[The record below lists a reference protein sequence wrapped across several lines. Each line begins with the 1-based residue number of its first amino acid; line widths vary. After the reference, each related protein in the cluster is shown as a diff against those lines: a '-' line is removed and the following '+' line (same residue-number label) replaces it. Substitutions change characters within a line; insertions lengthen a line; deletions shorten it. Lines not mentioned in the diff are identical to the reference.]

1 MRLILLFFFLA
12 SCYSDKFNPLDPSKV
27 NAFFYGD
34 SIMRSSWPTYEH
46 LASYPVLIC
55 RDRGWEIYQ
64 GAIGG
69 TFSFSSNQFPALM
82 EDIWPL
88 GSVVFFDCGLN
99 DAICLGLNP
108 VYGVYRDSLR
118 KVLRRL
124 KSMGMKTYVGTPTR
138 MATNSNVIARF
149 GGNDPVE
156 LYAQIVREEVSW
168 VNAPNIR
175 LVDYCKEW
183 SPTMVN
189 TADGLHPNDIGCREL
204 ADIFLKIGY
213 N

>member
-34 SIMRSSWPTYEH
+34 SIMRSSEPTPEQFG
-46 LASYPVLIC
+46 SYPALIC
-55 RDRGWEIYQ
+55 KDRGWEVNQY
-64 GAIGG
+64 AIGA

-82 EDIWPL
+82 QDIWPL

-99 DAICLGLNP
+99 DAICLNVNP
-108 VYGVYRDSLR
+108 VYGVYRDNLR
-118 KVLRRL
+118 KVLQRL

-138 MATNSNVIARF
+138 MATNVYTRW
-149 GGNDPVE
+149 GGNVPID

-168 VNAPNIR
+168 VNAPNIH
-175 LVDYCKEW
+175 LVDFCKEW
-183 SPTMVN
+183 SPTMSN
-189 TADGLHPNDIGCREL
+189 TADGIHPNDQGAREL
-204 ADIFLKIGY
+204 ADIFMRSQ
-213 N
+213 